1 MESILAAVFREH
13 HHHEAWW
20 HMLKVTPKVA
30 SHSTKDARI
39 APNEAPGERCVS
51 KLLGITMI
59 DDFVGFQ
66 TTFLDMNHQEID
78 AAEWSAFDQ
87 K

>member
-1 MESILAAVFREH
+1 MESILAAIFRH
-13 HHHEAWW
+13 HHQHDAWW
-20 HMLKVTPKVA
+20 CKIKITTKEA
-30 SHSTKDARI
+30 SRLTKDARI
-39 APNEAPGERCVS
+39 APDEAPGEHCVS

-66 TTFLDMNHQEID
+66 TTFLDMNHQID